1 MRYII
6 IDPYEG
12 VFLGTKSEPAP
23 GGVKVMV
30 LFSKNNYFDITKA
43 VCWKTVKEAENYLS
57 TFIKRGF
64 PEAFV
69 TEVDVKTDY
78 VDVVDLVKA
87 GYGEHAIEMFEALP
101 MENTSIH

>member
-12 VFLGTKSEPAP
+12 VFLGTKSEPAR
-23 GGVKVMV
+23 GGVKMMV

-43 VCWKTVKEAENYLS
+43 VCWKSIHDAEEYL
-57 TFIKRGF
+57 TKFIGTGF
-64 PEAFV
+64 PEAFIG
-69 TEVDVKTDY
+69 EVPVDTDY

-87 GYGEHAIEMFEALP
+87 GYGDYSIEMFEALP
-101 MENTSIH
+101 MENISIH